1 MQNQSLSPDVD
12 GALLEAGALFASLMA
27 CIKVIEKLVDQKMAK
42 PAPAVQVDLKQE
54 GLGEIIETQNAI
66 AQTLERSNDK
76 LDDIDRRTRET
87 GSVVFEIRERQR
99 VEVAKAEARREARA
113 DARERL
119 GDQ

>member
-1 MQNQSLSPDVD
+1 MGD
-12 GALLEAGALFASLMA
+12 GHATHRGWGVVCHADGLL
-27 CIKVIEKLVDQKMAK
+27 KVIEKLVDQKMSK
-42 PAPAVQVDLKQE
+42 NAPAVQVDLKQE

-76 LDDIDRRTRET
+76 LDEIDRRTRET
-87 GSVVFEIRERQR
+87 GSVIFEIRESQR

-113 DARERL
+113 EARERT

>member
-1 MQNQSLSPDVD
+1 MD
-12 GALLEAGALFASLMA
+12 GGLLEAGALFAALMG
-27 CIKVIEKLVDQKMAK
+27 CLKVIEKLVDQKLAK
-42 PAPAVQVDLKQE
+42 PAPSVQVDLKQE

-76 LDDIDRRTRET
+76 LDEIDRRTREA
-87 GSVVFEIRERQR
+87 GSVIFEIRERQR

-113 DARERL
+113 EVRERV

>member
-1 MQNQSLSPDVD
+1 MLSQSLSPEMD
-12 GALLEAGALFASLMA
+12 GGLLEAGALFAALMG
-27 CIKVIEKLVDQKMAK
+27 CLKVIEKLVDQKMGK
-42 PAPAVQVDLKQE
+42 NAPAVQVDLKQE

-76 LDDIDRRTRET
+76 LDEIDRRTRET
-87 GSVVFEIRERQR
+87 GKVAFEIRESQR

-113 DARERL
+113 DARERA

>member
-1 MQNQSLSPDVD
+1 MQSLSPKVD
-12 GALLEAGALFASLMA
+12 GGLLEAGALFAALMG
-27 CIKVIEKLVDQKMAK
+27 CLKVIEKLVDQKMAK
-42 PAPAVQVDLKQE
+42 PTPAVKVDLKQE

-87 GSVVFEIRERQR
+87 GSVVFEIRESQR

-113 DARERL
+113 EARERV

>member
-1 MQNQSLSPDVD
+1 
-12 GALLEAGALFASLMA
+12 LFAALMG
-27 CIKVIEKLVDQKMAK
+27 CLKVIEKLVDQKLAK
-42 PAPAVQVDLKQE
+42 PAPSVQVDLKQE

-76 LDDIDRRTRET
+76 LDEIDRRTREA
-87 GSVVFEIRERQR
+87 GSVIFEIRERQR

-113 DARERL
+113 EVRERV

>member
-1 MQNQSLSPDVD
+1 MQSPRPDVD
-12 GALLEAGALFASLMA
+12 GGLLEAGALFAALMG
-27 CIKVIEKLVDQKMAK
+27 CLKVIEKLVDQKMAK

-76 LDDIDRRTRET
+76 LDEIDRRTRET
-87 GSVVFEIRERQR
+87 GKVTFEIRERQR

>member
-1 MQNQSLSPDVD
+1 MKLDPRVD
-12 GALLEAGALFASLMA
+12 SALLEAGALFASLMA
-27 CIKVIEKLVDQKMAK
+27 CIKVIEKLVDQ
-42 PAPAVQVDLKQE
+42 
-54 GLGEIIETQNAI
+54 IIETQNAI

-87 GSVVFEIRERQR
+87 GAVVFELRESQR

>member
-1 MQNQSLSPDVD
+1 MD

-42 PAPAVQVDLKQE
+42 PIQPVQVDLKQE

-87 GSVVFEIRERQR
+87 GAVVFELRESQR

-119 GDQ
+119 GTND